1 MDVHTN
7 GGIGSARSEAAGPS
21 PWNAR
26 QERVAVLLASG
37 STIRDAAAETR
48 VGERTIHGWL
58 DDPGYRAFV
67 AELRDQL
74 LNATIGRLTQTA
86 TRAVGVLGGLLDAE
100 SESVRLRAAFGL
112 IDAMIKTREHGEL
125 AARVSELE
133 RRVVETDGA
142 GR

>member
-7 GGIGSARSEAAGPS
+7 GGIGGCRQETAKPS

-37 STIRDAAAETR
+37 STIREAAAATR
-48 VGERTIHGWL
+48 AGERTVHGWL

-67 AELRDQL
+67 AGLRDQL

-86 TRAVGVLGGLLDAE
+86 TRAVAVLDGLLDAE
-100 SESVRLRAAFGL
+100 SESVRLRAALGV
-112 IDAMIKTREHGEL
+112 IDAMIRTREHGEL
-125 AARVSELE
+125 AARVAELE
-133 RRVVETDGA
+133 SRVVETHRA
-142 GR
+142 RR